1 MAKKNPQDAA
11 TAAPKTAPE
20 PAAKPESK
28 AGPAAAP
35 TKARRKA
42 SWVRITVMVLFGLL
56 YAYDLFEAISN
67 LFGKV
72 DEIGAR
78 NQVRELNGFAPLET
92 PWVFLISNLLLPIVV
107 YLLATL
113 IGRRRSVWVHAVVY
127 LAGLGVVAAV
137 SLTLVYLVRTLY

>member
-11 TAAPKTAPE
+11 TGAPKTAPE

-72 DEIGAR
+72 DEIDAR
-78 NQVRELNGFAPLET
+78 NQVRELNGFPPLDT
-92 PWVFLISNLLLPIVV
+92 PWVFLVANLLLPVVV

-113 IGRRRSVWVHAVVY
+113 VGRRRSLWVHAVVY

>member
-11 TAAPKTAPE
+11 APAPKAPPGPAPE
-20 PAAKPESK
+20 PGST
-28 AGPAAAP
+28 AGQAPAPA
-35 TKARRKA
+35 KARKKA

-72 DEIGAR
+72 DEIDAR
-78 NQVRELNGFAPLET
+78 NQVRELNGFPPLDT
-92 PWVFLISNLLLPIVV
+92 PWVFLVANLLLPVVV

-113 IGRRRSVWVHAVVY
+113 VGRRRSLWVHAVVY